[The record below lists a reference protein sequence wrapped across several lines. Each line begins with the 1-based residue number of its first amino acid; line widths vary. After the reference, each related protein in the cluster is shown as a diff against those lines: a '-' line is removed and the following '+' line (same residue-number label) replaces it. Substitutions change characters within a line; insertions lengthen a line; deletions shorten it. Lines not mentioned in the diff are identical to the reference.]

1 MFNAFIDSLMGS
13 FSTVWGGVAAFAP
26 RFVAAFLLVL
36 IGSILADLIGKLVR
50 QIIVAIKLDHAL
62 RSIGVEEYTRR
73 AGVSLNSGVFF
84 GVLVKWFL
92 VLGIVVQAL
101 TLLGL
106 STVTVF
112 LSNVVSYLPQV
123 AVAALVLLA
132 GLFIGEVIGGL
143 VSAGARLASLGRA
156 NLLGNASRWAVWT
169 FSVLVALYQFGL
181 TSVFSETVLNAI
193 VVSLALAAG
202 LAFGLGGQSAASQF
216 LARLRSDMTDHK

>member
-1 MFNAFIDSLMGS
+1 MFNAFLDSLNGS
-13 FSTVWGGVAAFAP
+13 FMTVWGGVAAFVP

-36 IGSILADLIGKLVR
+36 IGSILSDLIGKLVR
-50 QIIVAIKLDHAL
+50 QIVAAIKLDHAL
-62 RSIGVEEYTRR
+62 RSIGVEEYVRR
-73 AGVSLNSGVFF
+73 AGVSLNSGHFF
-84 GVLVKWFL
+84 GTLVKWFL
-92 VLGIVVQAL
+92 VAVFVVQAL
-101 TLLGL
+101 TLLNL

-132 GLFIGEVIGGL
+132 GLFIGEVVEGL

-156 NLLGNASRWAVWT
+156 NLLGSTSRWAVWT

-193 VVSLALAAG
+193 VMSLALAAG